1 MTMNDML
8 TEFDHFQYS
17 KEHMEMLKLESEINI
32 YESYLESMEFAMTQ
46 VGTPLMESGFYFM
59 EKEDVLEGE
68 VVDDGGEDAKNVTP
82 GVKAKMKRV
91 KETLGKKKDQFKN
104 AVVRLLERIQKLFA
118 TFVNAMKRALAVVMD
133 KLDKLVHL
141 RIEKMDE
148 EDAKA
153 VVDAVMEAASK
164 TNFRISEKGKEYI
177 TKRLGRK
184 VLTQKGEAFQTS
196 VKNMIQGPLNVTVSK
211 DYFPNIVDK
220 NAIQSMF
227 NKGIFGSTSHGG
239 FGITPEKLTTKLN
252 EHRDKLRQNGIDIGV
267 SGGDVDKFIQGYQAI
282 DQILLQILHNAQ
294 QKAKVDQMMAGFTNF
309 FTELHLS
316 ISDFVKI
323 HNVYINFVRKSVE
336 MIAPIFHAKQ
346 NAAV

>member
-1 MTMNDML
+1 MILNDML

-46 VGTPLMESGFYFM
+46 VGSPLMESGFYFM

-91 KETLGKKKDQFKN
+91 KESLGKKKDQFKN
-104 AVVRLLERIQKLFA
+104 AIVRLLERIQKLFA
-118 TFVNAMKRALAVVMD
+118 TFVKAMKKAIDVVMN
-133 KLDKLVHL
+133 KLDKLVNL
-141 RIEKMDE
+141 RIENMGE

-153 VVDAVMEAASK
+153 VIDAMMDAASK
-164 TNFRISEKGKEYI
+164 ANFHISEKGKEYI
-177 TKRLGRK
+177 TKRFGRR
-184 VLTQKGEAFQTS
+184 VLTQKGEAFQTAVKS
-196 VKNMIQGPLNVTVSK
+196 VIQGPINITVSK
-211 DYFPNIVDK
+211 DYFPNIIDK

-227 NKGIFGSTSHGG
+227 NKGIFGSSSRGK
-239 FGITPEKLTTKLN
+239 FGLTPEKLTAKIN
-252 EHRDKLRQNGIDIGV
+252 SYRDKLRQNGIDIGV
-267 SGGDVDKFIQGYQAI
+267 AGGDVNKFIQGYQAI
-282 DQILLQILHNAQ
+282 DQIILQVLHDAR
-294 QKAKVDQMMAGFTNF
+294 QKADSDQMMAGFTNF

-323 HNVYINFVRKSVE
+323 HNLYINFAKKAVE
-336 MIAPIFHAKQ
+336 MIAPIFHKNQ
-346 NAAV
+346 STTV